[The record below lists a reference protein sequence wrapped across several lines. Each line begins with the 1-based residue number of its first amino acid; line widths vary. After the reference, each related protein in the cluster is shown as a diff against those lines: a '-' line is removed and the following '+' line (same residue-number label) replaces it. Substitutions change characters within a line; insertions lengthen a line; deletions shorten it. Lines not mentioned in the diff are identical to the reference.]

1 MAKELNKED
10 VYNNFGQGIN
20 CCMQV
25 FGAVAEDIG
34 LSEAEARRIGAGF
47 GSGMFLASTCG
58 CVTGGLMAIGYKY
71 GNWEPGQ
78 TEQRELFNRKK
89 AAFLEAFRARFG
101 NTQCV
106 SLLDDLDPGVPEQRA
121 LIVQKGLMREFCGS
135 AVCATVEILKGIL

>member
-1 MAKELNKED
+1 MAKVLKQEE
-10 VYNNFGQGIN
+10 VYNNFGQGVN

-34 LSEAEARRIGAGF
+34 LSEAEAKRIGAGF
-47 GSGMFLASTCG
+47 GSGMFLSSTCG
-58 CVTGGLMAIGYKY
+58 CVTGAMMAIGYKY

-78 TEQRELFNRKK
+78 TEQKALFNSKK

-106 SLLDDLDPGVPEQRA
+106 SLLDDLDPGIPEQRA
-121 LIVQKGLMREFCGS
+121 QIEEKGLMRDFCAS
-135 AVCATVEILKGIL
+135 AACATVEMLKDIL